1 MGLPCSV
8 LVLSQ
13 VFPSSFF
20 WEEPSFCDKALH
32 IQLFLV
38 KMVHE
43 RYQKKICEDRATPDL
58 RSATSNAKMIW
69 LVLRFHKVLSG
80 FGPLPSPSLTD
91 PCAKLGTCETQG
103 TRRRFMRWLFKY
115 RFNGTL
121 PMSEYM
127 GISTYSGVIMCL

>member
-1 MGLPCSV
+1 MFRPSFIPSFFFL
-8 LVLSQ
+8 
-13 VFPSSFF
+13 SSFF
-20 WEEPSFCDKALH
+20 WEEPSFWDKALH
-32 IQLFLV
+32 IQLIVV
-38 KMVHE
+38 KIVHE
-43 RYQKKICEDRATPDL
+43 RYPKKICEDRATLDL

-69 LVLRFHKVLSG
+69 LVLIFHKVFGG

-91 PCAKLGTCETQG
+91 PCAKISTCETQG

-121 PMSEYM
+121 PRLEYM